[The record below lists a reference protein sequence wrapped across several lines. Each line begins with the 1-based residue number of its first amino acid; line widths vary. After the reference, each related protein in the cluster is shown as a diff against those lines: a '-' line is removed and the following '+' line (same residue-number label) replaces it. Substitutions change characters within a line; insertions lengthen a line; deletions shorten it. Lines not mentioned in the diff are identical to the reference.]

1 MLRGATYAEL
11 RRNFKWKIPQYY
23 NIGVDVC
30 DKWAGDPTRLALIYV
45 DPHEREQKHTFRN
58 LKDASNQLANGL
70 KANAIKRGDRVG
82 ILLSQRPETLIS
94 HIAVY
99 KLGAI
104 AVQLLILFGP
114 DAIEFRLKDSGTKA
128 LITDKENL
136 SKIFEIKE
144 RLPRLNLI
152 IVVDGGQQAGVLDFW
167 NCVEKGSRSFTPV
180 KTKPEDPAVIIYTS
194 GTTGQPKGT
203 LHGHRLLPGIL
214 PGFEFYHNLF
224 PREGDLMW
232 TPLDWAYIGG
242 SYDALFPTLY
252 HGYPV
257 LAYRPRKFDPEK
269 AFYMMAKYRV
279 KNLMIVPTALR
290 MMMHAVRRPRER
302 YDLQLRSIT
311 AGGETLGEALG
322 DWTREQLGVEINE
335 QYGQTECDL
344 VVGFCSEVMNTVPGA
359 IGKAVPGH
367 IVEIIDKDGR
377 VVKGGDLGEI
387 AIKSPDPVMFLE
399 YWQNPQATKD
409 KFTGEWLRTGDY
421 GRKDENGHFWF
432 GGRQDDIIES
442 GGFRIGPGEVEAC
455 LMKHRAVA
463 LVGVIGVPDPV
474 RGEIVKAFILPKAG
488 VTPDKA
494 LEESIKEHVK
504 RRLEAHAYPREVTFI
519 SEMPMTK
526 TGKILKHQL
535 RRMHETRFKGSEF
548 KGSGSGGLAAGS

>member
-1 MLRGATYAEL
+1 MLRGTTYKEVCN
-11 RRNFKWKIPQYY
+11 NFKWEIPQYF

-30 DKWAGDPTRLALIYV
+30 DKWAGDKKRLALIYI
-45 DPHEREQKHTFRN
+45 DPHGMEQRHTFRD
-58 LKDASNQLANGL
+58 LRDRSNQLANAL
-70 KANAIKRGDRVG
+70 KANAIKRADRVG

-94 HIAVY
+94 HIAIY

-104 AVQLLILFGP
+104 AVQLLTLFGP
-114 DAIEFRLKDSGTKA
+114 DALEFRLQDSRAKA
-128 LITDKENL
+128 VITDKENL

-144 RLPRLNLI
+144 HLPGLKLI
-152 IVVDGGQQAGVLDFW
+152 IVADAGKQEGTLDFW
-167 NCVEKGSRSFTPV
+167 ECVEKGSRYFTPV
-180 KTKPEDPAVIIYTS
+180 KTKPEDPALIIYTS

-203 LHGHRLLPGIL
+203 LHGHRLLLGIL

-242 SYDALFPTLY
+242 SYDALFPTLH

-269 AFYMMAKYRV
+269 AFYVMAKHRV
-279 KNLMIVPTALR
+279 KNLMVVPTALR
-290 MMMHAVRRPRER
+290 MMMHAVKRPREC

-311 AGGETLGEALG
+311 AGGETLGEALS
-322 DWTREQLGVEINE
+322 DWTREHLGVEINE

-344 VVGFCSEVMNTVPGA
+344 VVGFCAEVMNTVPGA

-367 IVEIIDKDGR
+367 VVEIINEDGR
-377 VVKGGDLGEI
+377 VVKRGELGEI
-387 AIKSPDPVMFLE
+387 AIKGPDPVMFLE
-399 YWQNPQATKD
+399 YWKNPLATKA
-409 KFTGEWLRTGDY
+409 KFIGEWLRTGDY
-421 GRKDENGHFWF
+421 GRQDENGHFWF
-432 GGRQDDIIES
+432 SGRQDDIIES

-463 LVGVIGVPDPV
+463 LVGVIGIPDPI
-474 RGEIVKAFILPKAG
+474 RGEIVKAFILPKEG

-494 LEESIKEHVK
+494 LEEGIKEHVK
-504 RRLEAHAYPREVTFI
+504 KRLEAHAYPREVTFLT
-519 SEMPMTK
+519 EMPITK
-526 TGKILKHQL
+526 TGKILKNEL
-535 RRMHETRFKGSEF
+535 RRMHETGLKGSGFKGSE
-548 KGSGSGGLAAGS
+548 G

>member
-1 MLRGATYAEL
+1 MLRGATYEEL
-11 RRNFKWKIPQYY
+11 CRNFKWELPQYY

-30 DKWAGDPTRLALIYV
+30 DKWAGDKKCLALIYV
-45 DPHEREQKHTFRN
+45 DAHEKEQKYTFRD
-58 LKDASNQLANGL
+58 LRDTSNQLANAL

-104 AVQLLILFGP
+104 AVQLLTLFGP
-114 DAIEFRLKDSGTKA
+114 DALEFRLQDSRAKA
-128 LITDKENL
+128 VVTDTENM
-136 SKIFEIKE
+136 SKIFEIKAH
-144 RLPRLNLI
+144 LSSLKLI
-152 IVVDGGQQAGVLDFW
+152 IVVNAGKQDGVLDFW
-167 NCVEKGSRSFTPV
+167 ECVEKGGRQFSPV
-180 KTKPEDPAVIIYTS
+180 KTKPDDPAVIIYTS

-203 LHGHRLLPGIL
+203 LHGHRLLLGIL

-224 PREGDLMW
+224 PRKNDLMW

-242 SYDALFPTLY
+242 SYDALFPTLH

-269 AFYMMAKYRV
+269 AFYMMAKHRV

-290 MMMHAVRRPRER
+290 MMMHAVKHPRER

-311 AGGETLGEALG
+311 AGGETLGETLC
-322 DWTREQLGVEINE
+322 DWTRQNLGVGINE

-344 VVGFCSEVMNTVPGA
+344 VVGFCSEVMNAVPGA
-359 IGKAVPGH
+359 IGRAVPGH
-367 IVEIIDKDGR
+367 VEIIDEDGR
-377 VVKGGDLGEI
+377 VLKPGELGEI
-387 AIKSPDPVMFLE
+387 AVKGPDPVMFLE

-409 KFTGEWLRTGDY
+409 KFIGDWLRTGDY

-432 GGRQDDIIES
+432 SGRQDDIIES

-455 LMKHRAVA
+455 LMKHRAIA

-504 RRLEAHAYPREVTFI
+504 KRLEAHAYPRQVVFL
-519 SEMPMTK
+519 SQMPMTK
-526 TGKILKHQL
+526 TGKILKNEL
-535 RRMHETRFKGSEF
+535 RRMHETGLSGSEVQKF
-548 KGSGSGGLAAGS
+548 P

>member
-1 MLRGATYAEL
+1 
-11 RRNFKWKIPQYY
+11 
-23 NIGVDVC
+23 
-30 DKWAGDPTRLALIYV
+30 
-45 DPHEREQKHTFRN
+45 
-58 LKDASNQLANGL
+58 
-70 KANAIKRGDRVG
+70 
-82 ILLSQRPETLIS
+82 
-94 HIAVY
+94 
-99 KLGAI
+99 
-104 AVQLLILFGP
+104 
-114 DAIEFRLKDSGTKA
+114 
-128 LITDKENL
+128 
-136 SKIFEIKE
+136 
-144 RLPRLNLI
+144 
-152 IVVDGGQQAGVLDFW
+152 
-167 NCVEKGSRSFTPV
+167 
-180 KTKPEDPAVIIYTS
+180 
-194 GTTGQPKGT
+194 
-203 LHGHRLLPGIL
+203 
-214 PGFEFYHNLF
+214 
-224 PREGDLMW
+224 
-232 TPLDWAYIGG
+232 
-242 SYDALFPTLY
+242 
-252 HGYPV
+252 V

-399 YWQNPQATKD
+399 YWQNPQATRD

-548 KGSGSGGLAAGS
+548 KGSEG

>member
-399 YWQNPQATKD
+399 YWQNPQATRD